1 MATKE
6 LKDQMRTK
14 LTAAVQTEIK
24 KDKITKTIN
33 SVKIDDGIISASFS
47 IRMPKAKEKDESS
60 NATIG
65 GGMTYEDF
73 TKNFKTPEEFNQFVW
88 EEFFNDFKTE

>member
-24 KDKITKTIN
+24 KDKITKTID
-33 SVKIDDGIISASFS
+33 SVTVDDGVIAARFS
-47 IRMPKAKEKDESS
+47 IRMPKKEEKSEDKMSISS
-60 NATIG
+60 DT
-65 GGMTYEDF
+65 TYENF